1 MAQNT
6 KPHNA
11 DDLVVLASRLGRRIR
26 APENGNFYY
35 PNCTTPE
42 LEELEKLYGRRGYTV
57 KKQLNFDGRTWFV
70 SVELPV
76 SNHLPRT
83 PRCYR
88 QRVWR

>member
-6 KPHNA
+6 KSYNS
-11 DDLVVLASRLGRRIR
+11 DDLAALASRRGRRSR
-26 APENGNFYY
+26 TSENGNFYY

-42 LEELEKLYGRRGYTV
+42 FEELEKLYGRRGYTV

-83 PRCYR
+83 PHCYR

>member
-1 MAQNT
+1 MAHHAKRYNS
-6 KPHNA
+6 NDLA
-11 DDLVVLASRLGRRIR
+11 DLASRRGRRFR
-26 APENGNFYY
+26 TSENGNFYY

-57 KKQLNFDGRTWFV
+57 TKQLNFDGRTWFV

-88 QRVWR
+88 QRIWR

>member
-6 KPHNA
+6 KSYNS
-11 DDLVVLASRLGRRIR
+11 DDLAVLASRLGRRIR
-26 APENGNFYY
+26 TSENGNFYY
-35 PNCTTPE
+35 PNCTTSE
-42 LEELEKLYGRRGYTV
+42 LEELEKLYGCRGYTV

-83 PRCYR
+83 PHCYR
-88 QRVWR
+88 QR